1 MPDQS
6 DLENTQALK
15 LVALDQEGLEIISA
29 HCQDAV
35 LRVEDMAYV
44 TSARRF
50 ALLINRFDWEN
61 ALEEKS
67 KGAKSKF
74 RRRRAALRFECVNAV
89 RRYKIDLNN
98 KDGVKK
104 LLVINFEEDQAPSG
118 TINLIFSGGGEIKL
132 EVECIESAMQDLGA
146 VWETKSRPDH
156 NLS

>member
-1 MPDQS
+1 MPDRS
-6 DLENTQALK
+6 DLEKTQALK
-15 LVALDQEGLEIISA
+15 LVALDKEDLAIISA

-35 LRVEDMAYV
+35 LRVEDMAYI
-44 TSARRF
+44 TNARRF

-61 ALEEKS
+61 ALEETS
-67 KGAKSKF
+67 NSSKSKF

-89 RRYKIDLNN
+89 RRFKIDLS
-98 KDGVKK
+98 KKGDVKK

-156 NLS
+156 KLS